1 MAKLIIGITGL
12 MASGKGTAAKYI
24 VEQYGASSHRF
35 STMLRD
41 TLDRYYLPHTRENM
55 VIVSEIMREY
65 FGQDILAK
73 VMAEDAKN
81 DTSDIVVIEGI
92 RRMADITHLQ
102 VLPNFILVRIVAEPE
117 TRFARLSIRGENAD
131 DSTKTY
137 EQFIR
142 DHELPTEKTIP
153 EVMGHATEILDNNL
167 EQEELGKQIDHLIK
181 QRLT

>member
-24 VEQYGASSHRF
+24 VDNYSASSHRF

-55 VIVSEIMREY
+55 VTVSEIMRTS

-81 DTSDIVVIEGI
+81 DEKEIVVIEGI
-92 RRMADITHLQ
+92 RRMADITHLSKLNNF
-102 VLPNFILVRIVAEPE
+102 VLVQIIAEPKL
-117 TRFARLSIRGENAD
+117 RHSRLSIRGENAD
-131 DSTKTY
+131 DNTKTY
-137 EQFIR
+137 DQFIQ
-142 DHELPTEKTIP
+142 DHNLPTEKTIP
-153 EVMGHATEILDNNL
+153 EVMNQAKETLDNNL
-167 EQEELGKQIDHLIK
+167 DMKELSVQIDNLIK
-181 QRLT
+181 KLIL